1 MKHSIRFGLALSVV
15 LAMTASA
22 QTQRSGNDTARVM
35 AQLQQLTAE
44 KSQLS
49 TENERLK
56 KELEDLKAQLGKAS
70 SAQSAAEQ
78 RARKLEGNTRDSAA
92 LQESNDALSK
102 ARAQTQELVGKFRE
116 TAQQLKD
123 VESDRSEVRSQLTLR
138 ERELKTCVDRNAQ
151 LYIVTDEILGRME
164 SRGSW
169 QSLKDKE
176 PFTQLSR
183 TRLENLIEDYRYRV
197 DELRIGTQP
206 TTAAR

>member
-56 KELEDLKAQLGKAS
+56 KELEDLKSQLGKAS

-102 ARAQTQELVGKFRE
+102 ARTQTQELVGKFRE

-206 TTAAR
+206 TTVAR

>member
-123 VESDRSEVRSQLTLR
+123 VESDRTEVRSQLTLR

>member
-102 ARAQTQELVGKFRE
+102 ARTQTQELVGKFRE

>member
-102 ARAQTQELVGKFRE
+102 ARTQTQELVGKFRE

-123 VESDRSEVRSQLTLR
+123 VESDRTEVRSQLTLR

>member
-206 TTAAR
+206 TTVAR

>member
-56 KELEDLKAQLGKAS
+56 KELEDLKSQLGKAS

-102 ARAQTQELVGKFRE
+102 ARTQTQELVGKFRE

-123 VESDRSEVRSQLTLR
+123 VESDRTEVRSQLTLR

-206 TTAAR
+206 TTVAR